1 MLGRSVEKNVK
12 KIKGVKRGIEG
23 WSCGIYL
30 EKVRR
35 KRSKKGEEEEIE
47 SKSRIEPRAKRA

>member
-1 MLGRSVEKNVK
+1 MIEKNVK

-35 KRSKKGEEEEIE
+35 KRLKKGEEEKIE